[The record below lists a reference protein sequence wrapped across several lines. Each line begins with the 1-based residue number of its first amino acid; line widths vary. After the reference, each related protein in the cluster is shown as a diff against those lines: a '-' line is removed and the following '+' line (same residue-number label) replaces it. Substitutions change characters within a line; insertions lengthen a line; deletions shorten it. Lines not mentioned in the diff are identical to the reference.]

1 MELRQYQ
8 KDISKQASE
17 ILQGKNIVYLSME
30 VRTGKTLTALNTA
43 ELYGAKNVLFLTKKR
58 AIKSIEDDY
67 KNFGFS
73 FDLKAINNESAHKFI
88 GEYDLIISDEHH
100 RNGAFPKA
108 NKMTKFIKDNY
119 SQFTNDL
126 FKWYAASRELQPDIS
141 PVLV

>member
-17 ILQGKNIVYLSME
+17 ILEGKKIVYLSME
-30 VRTGKTLTALNTA
+30 VRTGKTLTALNAA

-73 FDLKAINNESAHKFI
+73 FDLMAINNESAHKFI
-88 GEYDLIISDEHH
+88 GKYDLIISSALSCKS
-100 RNGAFPKA
+100 RSKL
-108 NKMTKFIKDNY
+108 
-119 SQFTNDL
+119 S
-126 FKWYAASRELQPDIS
+126 FKL
-141 PVLV
+141 